1 MKYTCNECGK
11 TYNKRPNFCECGND
25 IFYEV
30 PEEEDVYSQ
39 QSRPYSGR
47 IKSQETQSVEQKQRE
62 VSYAE
67 EKTSPFTILFLV
79 VVVALMA
86 FYVPRL
92 VNQKANNS
100 ETEEKYL
107 ENVMK
112 MVMSEFDPSG
122 IRKSGFC
129 LMRFEINE
137 DGIITKRAFKQRSTV
152 PAINSKISYALRKTT
167 MVEKPPKRYT
177 NVPIRLKIMC
187 TANDYAAECESG
199 IMMDTEETLP
209 ESK

>member
-25 IFYEV
+25 VFYEV
-30 PEEEDVYSQ
+30 PEENAYEQ
-39 QSRPYSGR
+39 QSKPYSGSM
-47 IKSQETQSVEQKQRE
+47 KKNDVQPEQRYSE
-62 VSYAE
+62 PSYEE

-86 FYVPRL
+86 FFIPRII
-92 VNQKANNS
+92 NQKANNS

-129 LMRFEINE
+129 LMQFEINE
-137 DGIITKRAFKQRSTV
+137 DGIVTKRAFKQRSTV

-167 MVEKPPKRYT
+167 MVEKPPQRYT

-187 TANDYAAECESG
+187 TADDYAAECESG
-199 IMMDTEETLP
+199 IMLD
-209 ESK
+209 ESVEPIKK